1 MITSRPIK
9 AAGTTRPHLESLRAH
24 APQAPVAAA
33 VLEFTRG
40 AGAGDGV
47 RHSGGG
53 DGVHETG
60 LSGGGE
66 QGCSSVSQKRFWF
79 NKRKVLFRSPSRC
92 GGPVLLPGAGGHDGV
107 GPQGRLP
114 LGRHVLGPPLAA
126 TAALVGRLG

>member
-1 MITSRPIK
+1 MISSRPIK

-47 RHSGGG
+47 RHSGGR

-66 QGCSSVSQKRFWF
+66 QGCSAVSQKRPLL
-79 NKRKVLFRSPSRC
+79 NKRKVIFRSASRC
-92 GGPVLLPGAGGHDGV
+92 TDPICYLVPGDTTG
-107 GPQGRLP
+107 
-114 LGRHVLGPPLAA
+114 
-126 TAALVGRLG
+126 